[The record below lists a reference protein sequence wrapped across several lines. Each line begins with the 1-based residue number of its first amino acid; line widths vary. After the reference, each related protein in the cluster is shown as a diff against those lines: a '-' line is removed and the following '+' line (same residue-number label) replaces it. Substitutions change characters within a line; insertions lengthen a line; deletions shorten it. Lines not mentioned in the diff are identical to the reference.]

1 VRTDILVVGGGL
13 GGVAAALAAARAGR
27 RVLLTEETDW
37 VGGQLTAQ
45 AVPPDEHPWIEHFG
59 CTATYRALREGIRAH
74 YRAHYPLT
82 AQARGR
88 AELNPGAGRVS
99 AMCCEPRAAHAVH
112 EAMLGS
118 IPRLM
123 EHAPVAAAAD
133 GDRVQAVTLRGPAGD
148 VTVEADWVIDATETG
163 NLLELAGCEHVT
175 GIESQAMTGEPHAPA
190 CAKPDSIQSPT
201 WCFVLDHRSGEDHT
215 VPRPAG
221 YERWRDHLTWMA
233 PDPKTGQLARRHLE
247 PNPDGDPTALGF
259 DRDDDEG
266 DRELWTFRRIAA
278 RANFVPG
285 AYPSDITV
293 ANWPQLDCE
302 TGDPDDARELSLS
315 FLHWLQAEQG
325 LPGLRLRGDVTGT
338 ADGLAKAL
346 YVRESRRIVAEH
358 TIVEH
363 ELGARHDDSVGIGSY
378 RIDLHPRTG
387 GEGYL
392 DIDAP
397 PFQIP
402 LGALVP
408 VRMENLLPG
417 AKNLGTTHITNGCH
431 RLHPVEWNVGEAAG
445 ALAAFCVQR
454 RCRPREVRARPA
466 LRDDFRERLP
476 RDGVQMSWPGAVRE
490 WPPSARRERSRH

>member
-1 VRTDILVVGGGL
+1 MRTEVLVVGGGL
-13 GGVAAALAAARAGR
+13 GGVAAALAAHRAGR
-27 RVLLTEETDW
+27 DVLLTEATDW

-45 AVPPDEHPWIEHFG
+45 AVPPDEHPWIESFG
-59 CTATYRALREGIRAH
+59 CTATYRALRDGIRAH

-82 AQARGR
+82 PQARAR
-88 AELNPGAGRVS
+88 AALNPGGGRVS
-99 AMCCEPRAAHAVH
+99 SLCCEPRAALAVL
-112 EAMLGS
+112 EAMLGA

-123 EHAPVAAAAD
+123 LHAPRGAAVD
-133 GDRVQAVTLRGPAGD
+133 GDRVQAITLAGPDGE
-148 VTVEADWVIDATETG
+148 VTVEAEWVIDATETG
-163 NLLELAGCEHVT
+163 DLLALTGCEHVT
-175 GIESQAMTGEPHAPA
+175 GIESQAMTGEPHAPPRA
-190 CAKPDSIQSPT
+190 RPASIQAPT
-201 WCFVLDHRSGEDHT
+201 WCFALDHRAGEDHT
-215 VPRPAG
+215 IPAPAG
-221 YERWRDHLTWMA
+221 YERWRAHLTCQA
-233 PDPKTGQLARRHLE
+233 PDPKTGELVARRLE
-247 PNPDGDPTALGF
+247 PNPDDDPAAMGF

-302 TGDPDDARELSLS
+302 TGEPADARELSLS
-315 FLHWLQAEQG
+315 FLHWLQTDQG
-325 LPGLRLRGDVTGT
+325 LPGLRLRGDITGT
-338 ADGLAKAL
+338 PDGLAKAL
-346 YVRESRRIVAEH
+346 YVRESRRILAEH

-363 ELGARHDDSVGIGSY
+363 ELGACHPDSVGIGSY

-397 PFQIP
+397 PFEIP

-417 AKNLGTTHITNGCH
+417 AKNLGTTHISNGCH

-445 ALAAFCVQR
+445 ALAAFCAGAS
-454 RCRPREVRARPA
+454 CRPRNVHARPA
-466 LRDDFRERLP
+466 LRDAYRDVLA
-476 RDGVQMSWPGAVRE
+476 RDGIELSWPAA
-490 WPPSARRERSRH
+490 ARRAPA

>member
-1 VRTDILVVGGGL
+1 VRTEILVVGGGL
-13 GGVAAALAAARAGR
+13 GGVAAALAAHRAGR
-27 RVLLTEETDW
+27 EVLLTEKTDW

-45 AVPPDEHPWIEHFG
+45 AVPPDEHPWIERFG
-59 CTATYRALREGIRAH
+59 CTASYHALREGIRAH

-82 AQARGR
+82 PRARDDPT
-88 AELNPGAGRVS
+88 LNPGAGRVS
-99 AMCCEPRAAHAVH
+99 ALCCEPRAALAVL
-112 EAMLGS
+112 EAMLGP
-118 IPRLM
+118 IPRLLD
-123 EHAPVAAAAD
+123 HVPVGADVD
-133 GDRVQAVTLRGPAGD
+133 GDRARAVSLDGPDGR
-148 VTVEADWVIDATETG
+148 VTIEADWFVDATETG
-163 NLLELAGCEHVT
+163 ALLALAGCEHVT

-190 CAKPDSIQSPT
+190 RARPDSIQAPT
-201 WCFVLDHRSGEDHT
+201 WCFALDHMEGQDHT
-215 VPRPAG
+215 VPRPPG
-221 YERWRDHLTWMA
+221 YERWRAHLTWEA
-233 PDPKTGQLARRHLE
+233 PDPKTGALAPRRLE
-247 PNPDGDPTALGF
+247 PNPDDDPAAVGF

-285 AYPSDITV
+285 AYPSDITI

-302 TGDPDDARELSLS
+302 TGDPADARELSLS

-325 LPGLRLRGDVTGT
+325 LLGLRLRGDITGT
-338 ADGLAKAL
+338 PDGLAKAL
-346 YVRESRRIVAEH
+346 YVRESRRIRAEH

-363 ELGARHDDSVGIGSY
+363 ELGTRQPDSVGIGSY

-397 PFQIP
+397 PFEIP
-402 LGALVP
+402 LGALIP

-445 ALAAFCVQR
+445 ALAAFCARER
-454 RCRPREVRARPA
+454 RRPREVRTDAE
-466 LRDDFRERLP
+466 LRDDYRAGLV
-476 RDGVQMSWPGAVRE
+476 RDGVELSWPAAVR
-490 WPPSARRERSRH
+490 PARA

>member
-1 VRTDILVVGGGL
+1 MRTEVLVVGGGL
-13 GGVAAALAAARAGR
+13 GGVAAALAAHRAGR
-27 RVLLTEETDW
+27 DVLLTEATDW

-45 AVPPDEHPWIEHFG
+45 AVPPDEHPWIESFG
-59 CTATYRALREGIRAH
+59 CTATYRALRDGIRAH

-82 AQARGR
+82 PQARAR
-88 AELNPGAGRVS
+88 AALNPGGGRVS
-99 AMCCEPRAAHAVH
+99 ALCCEPRAALAVL
-112 EAMLGS
+112 EAMLGA

-123 EHAPVAAAAD
+123 LHAPRSAAVD
-133 GDRVQAVTLRGPAGD
+133 GDRVQAITLAGPAGE
-148 VTVEADWVIDATETG
+148 VAVEAEWVIDATETG
-163 NLLELAGCEHVT
+163 ELLALTGCEHVT
-175 GIESQAMTGEPHAPA
+175 GIESQAMTGEPHAPPRA
-190 CAKPDSIQSPT
+190 RPASIQAPT
-201 WCFVLDHRSGEDHT
+201 WCFALDHCAGEDHT
-215 VPRPAG
+215 IPAPAG
-221 YERWRDHLTWMA
+221 YERWRAHLTCQA
-233 PDPKTGQLARRHLE
+233 PDPKTGELVARRLE
-247 PNPDGDPTALGF
+247 PNPDGDPAAMGF

-285 AYPSDITV
+285 AYPSDITI

-302 TGDPDDARELSLS
+302 TGEPADARELSLS
-315 FLHWLQAEQG
+315 FLHWLQTEQG
-325 LPGLRLRGDVTGT
+325 LPGLRLRGDITGT
-338 ADGLAKAL
+338 PDGLAKAL
-346 YVRESRRIVAEH
+346 YVRESRRILAEH

-363 ELGARHDDSVGIGSY
+363 ELGACHPDSVGIGSY

-397 PFQIP
+397 PFEIP

-417 AKNLGTTHITNGCH
+417 AKNLGATHITNGCH

-445 ALAAFCVQR
+445 ALAAFCAGA

-466 LRDDFRERLP
+466 LRDAYRDVLARE
-476 RDGVQMSWPGAVRE
+476 GVELSWPAAVRRA
-490 WPPSARRERSRH
+490 PA

>member
-1 VRTDILVVGGGL
+1 MRTEILVVGGGL
-13 GGVAAALAAARAGR
+13 GGVAAALAAARGGR
-27 RVLLTEETDW
+27 PVVLTEATDW

-45 AVPPDEHPWIEHFG
+45 AVPPDEHAWIERFG
-59 CTATYRALREGIRAH
+59 CTASYRALREGIRAH

-82 AQARGR
+82 PAARAR
-88 AELNPGAGRVS
+88 RDLNPGAGRVS
-99 AMCCEPRAAHAVH
+99 ALCCEPRAALAVLR
-112 EAMLGS
+112 AMLGP
-118 IPRLM
+118 IPCLL
-123 EHAPVAAAAD
+123 EHAPVAAAVD
-133 GDRVQAVTLRGPAGD
+133 GDRVPAVTLAGPEGE

-163 NLLELAGCEHVT
+163 ELLALCGCEHVT

-190 CAKPDSIQSPT
+190 RARPESVQAPT
-201 WCFVLDHRSGEDHT
+201 WCLAIDHHASEDFT
-215 VPRPAG
+215 IPRPAG
-221 YERWRDHLTWMA
+221 YERWRSHLTWQA
-233 PDPKTGQLARRHLE
+233 PDPKTGRLVARRLE
-247 PNPDGDPTALGF
+247 PNPDGDPAAVGF

-278 RANFVPG
+278 RRNFVRG
-285 AYPSDITV
+285 AYDSDITV
-293 ANWPQLDCE
+293 ANWPQLDCPS
-302 TGDPDDARELSLS
+302 GDPQDARELSLS

-346 YVRESRRIVAEH
+346 YVRESRRIVAAH

-363 ELGARHDDSVGIGSY
+363 ELGRRHTDSVGIGSY

-397 PFQIP
+397 PFEIP

-431 RLHPVEWNVGEAAG
+431 RLHPVEWNVGEVAG
-445 ALAAFCVQR
+445 ALAAFCAVR
-454 RCRPREVRARPA
+454 RARPREVLVREPLREAFRARLA
-466 LRDDFRERLP
+466 
-476 RDGVQMSWPGAVRE
+476 RDGVELAWPAAVCG
-490 WPPSARRERSRH
+490 

>member
-1 VRTDILVVGGGL
+1 MRTEILVVGGGL
-13 GGVAAALAAARAGR
+13 GGVAAALAARRAGR
-27 RVLLTEETDW
+27 DVVLTEETDW

-45 AVPPDEHPWIEHFG
+45 AVPPDEHPWIERFG
-59 CTATYRALREGIRAH
+59 CTASYRALRDGIRAH

-82 AQARGR
+82 PRARAR
-88 AELNPGAGRVS
+88 PALNPGAGRVS
-99 AMCCEPRAAHAVH
+99 ALCCEPRAALAVL
-112 EAMLGS
+112 EAMLGE
-118 IPRLM
+118 IPRLLG
-123 EHAPVAAAAD
+123 HAPTGAAVD
-133 GDRVQAVTLRGPAGD
+133 GDRVRAVSLTGPGGE

-163 NLLELAGCEHVT
+163 DLLALAGCEHVT
-175 GIESQAMTGEPHAPA
+175 GIESQAMTGEPHAPPRA
-190 CAKPDSIQSPT
+190 RPGSIQAPT
-201 WCFVLDHRSGEDHT
+201 WCFALDHEAGEDHT
-215 VPRPAG
+215 IPAPTG
-221 YERWRDHLTWMA
+221 YERWRAHLTWQA
-233 PDPKTGQLARRHLE
+233 PDPKTGELVARRLE
-247 PNPDGDPTALGF
+247 ANPDGDPAAMGF

-278 RANFVPG
+278 RANFVAG
-285 AYPSDITV
+285 AYPSDITI

-302 TGDPDDARELSLS
+302 TGEPADARELSLS

-338 ADGLAKAL
+338 PDGLAKAL
-346 YVRESRRIVAEH
+346 YVRESRRIRAEH

-363 ELGARHDDSVGIGSY
+363 ELGRRHPDSVGIGSY

-397 PFQIP
+397 PFEIP

-408 VRMENLLPG
+408 IRMDNLLPG

-445 ALAAFCVQR
+445 ALAAFCAAHR
-454 RCRPREVRARPA
+454 RRPREVRARPA
-466 LRDDFRERLP
+466 LRDAFRAVLA
-476 RDGVQMSWPGAVRE
+476 RDGVELSWPAAVTRGR
-490 WPPSARRERSRH
+490 A